1 MLFREFF
8 GSRVRVTVAIAQ
20 RLERSGYFGA
30 WDLLVVVDTSDTVVV
45 RVDVLPLGTVV
56 TTVVVG
62 A

>member
-1 MLFREFF
+1 M
-8 GSRVRVTVAIAQ
+8 TVAIAQ

-45 RVDVLPLGTVV
+45 RVDVLPFRTVV
-56 TTVVVG
+56 TNVVIG